1 MAIELIAI
9 DMDGTLL
16 NPQHQITPVVKQA
29 LTAARAKGVHVVLA
43 TGRPYVG
50 VRDYLRQLD
59 IQGDGD
65 FCITYNGALVLR
77 AADGA
82 CVLQETLGFDDYLY
96 FEKLA
101 REFGVHFQAFD
112 FDTLYTPN
120 KNIGKYTIHEA
131 SMTGIPLK
139 YRSVEEM
146 DRNIRFP
153 KVMMVD
159 EAELLDSAIARLPA
173 EARERYTIM
182 KSAPYYLEI
191 LHKRVDKGAGVKM
204 LADHLSIPQQNV
216 MALGDQANDTAM
228 IEYAGVGVAM
238 GNAIPELKAV
248 AQHITT
254 ANTEDGVARAI
265 EKFVLNDGS

>member
-16 NPQHQITPVVKQA
+16 NPQHQITPAVKQA
-29 LTAARAKGVHVVLA
+29 ITEARRKGVHVVLA

-50 VRDYLRQLD
+50 VQDYLRQLD
-59 IQGDGD
+59 IQGSGD
-65 FCITYNGALVLR
+65 FCITYNGALVLQ
-77 AADGA
+77 AVDGA
-82 CVLQETLGFDDYLY
+82 CILQETLDFEDYVY
-96 FEKLA
+96 VEGLA
-101 REFGVHFQAFD
+101 REFGVHYQAFD

-120 KNIGKYTIHEA
+120 KDIGKYTIHEA
-131 SMTGIPLK
+131 HMTGIPLK

-146 DRNIRFP
+146 DRQMRFP
-153 KVMMVD
+153 KVMMID
-159 EAELLDSAIARLPA
+159 EPELLDRAITRLPA
-173 EARERYTIM
+173 EAWERYTIL
-182 KSAPYYLEI
+182 KSAPYFLEI
-191 LHKRVDKGAGVKM
+191 LHKRVDKGTGVKM
-204 LADHLSIPQQNV
+204 LAEHLGIAQENV

-248 AQHITT
+248 AQFVTT

-265 EKFVLNDGS
+265 EKFVLNA

>member
-16 NPQHQITPVVKQA
+16 DPQHQITPAVRQA
-29 LTAARAKGVHVVLA
+29 IAAARRKGVHVVLA

-50 VRDYLRQLD
+50 VQDYLRQLD
-59 IQGDGD
+59 IQGPGD

-77 AADGA
+77 AVDGA
-82 CVLQETLGFDDYLY
+82 CILQETLGFEDYLH
-96 FEKLA
+96 FEQMA
-101 REFGVHFQAFD
+101 REFGVHYQAFD

-120 KNIGKYTIHEA
+120 KDIGKYTIHEA
-131 SMTGIPLK
+131 AMTGIPLK

-146 DRNIRFP
+146 DRQMRFP
-153 KVMMVD
+153 KVMMID
-159 EAELLDSAIARLPA
+159 EPELLDRAIARIPA
-173 EARERYTIM
+173 ETRERYTIL
-182 KSAPYYLEI
+182 KSAPYFLEI
-191 LHKRVDKGAGVKM
+191 LHKNVDKGAGVRM
-204 LADHLSIPQQNV
+204 LAEHLGVARENI
-216 MALGDQANDTAM
+216 MTLGDQANDTAM

-248 AQHITT
+248 AQFVTS

-265 EKFVLNDGS
+265 EKFVLNG

>member
-16 NPQHQITPVVKQA
+16 DPQHQITPAVKQA
-29 LTAARAKGVHVVLA
+29 IAAARRKGVHVVLA

-50 VRDYLRQLD
+50 VQDYLRQLD
-59 IQGDGD
+59 IQGPGD

-82 CVLQETLGFDDYLY
+82 CILQETLGFEDYLH
-96 FEKLA
+96 FEQMA

-120 KNIGKYTIHEA
+120 KDIGKYTIHEA
-131 SMTGIPLK
+131 EMTGIPLK

-146 DRNIRFP
+146 DRQMRFP
-153 KVMMVD
+153 KVMMID
-159 EAELLDSAIARLPA
+159 EPELLDSAIARIP
-173 EARERYTIM
+173 EASRARYTIL

-191 LHKRVDKGAGVKM
+191 LHKNVDKGAGVRM
-204 LADHLSIPQQNV
+204 LAEHLGVARENI
-216 MALGDQANDTAM
+216 MTLGDQANDTAM

-248 AQHITT
+248 AQFVTS

-265 EKFVLNDGS
+265 EKFVLNV

>member
-16 NPQHQITPVVKQA
+16 NPQHQITPAVKQA
-29 LTAARAKGVHVVLA
+29 ISEARRKGVHVVLA

-50 VRDYLRQLD
+50 VQDYLRQLD
-59 IQGDGD
+59 IQGSND
-65 FCITYNGALVLR
+65 FCITYNGALVLQ
-77 AADGA
+77 AATGA
-82 CVLQETLGFDDYLY
+82 CILQETLGFEDYLHV
-96 FEKLA
+96 EKLA
-101 REFGVHFQAFD
+101 RELGVHFQAFD

-120 KNIGKYTIHEA
+120 KDIGKYTIHEA
-131 SMTGIPLK
+131 EMTGIPLK

-146 DRNIRFP
+146 DRNLRFP

-159 EAELLDSAIARLPA
+159 EPTLLDRAIARIPVETQA
-173 EARERYTIM
+173 RYTIL

-191 LHKRVDKGAGVKM
+191 LHKKVDKGAGVKM
-204 LADHLSIPQQNV
+204 LADHLGIAQENI

-238 GNAIPELKAV
+238 GNAIPELKSV
-248 AQHITT
+248 AQFVTRS
-254 ANTEDGVARAI
+254 NTEDGVAHAI
-265 EKFVLNDGS
+265 EKFVLNA